1 MTFSE
6 FIEAVENDEIEC
18 PGLKHCS
25 LEHRRALR
33 VAFNAGAD
41 CIFDLMQPGFNDPEP
56 DGVSGD

>member
-6 FIEAVENDEIEC
+6 FIEAIDNGEIEC

-25 LEHRRALR
+25 LEHRRALQ
-33 VAFNAGAD
+33 VAFNAGLD
-41 CIFDLMQPGFNDPEP
+41 EGYWVDWGKIPFDT